1 MFNIFK
7 KDKYTF
13 GKYTLDKEQTKAVK
27 CINRALLIVA
37 GAGSG
42 KTLTIVARV
51 NYLIENGI
59 KPDKILC
66 ISFTNESVN
75 SLKES
80 LNKNNIA
87 DVDVK
92 TFHKLSLDI
101 LNQKKEIA
109 NDNLLKY
116 ITEEYFY
123 SFINYDKTKDL
134 LDFYIKDE
142 ELNKK
147 TFLTNFES
155 VIVSFIN
162 LFKSYNYDK
171 QYFLNI
177 IKKEK
182 DKDKKIL
189 LIVIFKIY
197 ALYEEELFCNNKID
211 FNDIINLA
219 IKKIDKLKYFKYK
232 YVIIDE
238 YQDTSFSKYLLIKK
252 LYDKFNLYL
261 TAVGDDFQSIY
272 SFTGCD
278 LNIFFNFK
286 KNFLNSKIIKL
297 KNTYRCPSDV
307 VNVSSRFVM
316 KNKRQMRKSLHSFK
330 RLKNSIIVVFSK
342 NIISDFIHI
351 LEKHN
356 DILVLGRNNKDVLLL
371 IDNDNFTLDNNKII
385 YTKDESKNIT
395 FLTVHSSKGL
405 EGENVV
411 ILNVVDDYLGFPNK
425 IEENDLL
432 NYLCTKKKENV
443 LYGEERRLFFVA
455 LTRTR
460 NYVYIFTN
468 RFNKS
473 IFVNELL
480 TSYRWKIKIMEFEV

>member
-197 ALYEEELFCNNKID
+197 ALYEE
-211 FNDIINLA
+211 
-219 IKKIDKLKYFKYK
+219 
-232 YVIIDE
+232 
-238 YQDTSFSKYLLIKK
+238 
-252 LYDKFNLYL
+252 
-261 TAVGDDFQSIY
+261 
-272 SFTGCD
+272 
-278 LNIFFNFK
+278 
-286 KNFLNSKIIKL
+286 
-297 KNTYRCPSDV
+297 
-307 VNVSSRFVM
+307 
-316 KNKRQMRKSLHSFK
+316 
-330 RLKNSIIVVFSK
+330 
-342 NIISDFIHI
+342 
-351 LEKHN
+351 
-356 DILVLGRNNKDVLLL
+356 
-371 IDNDNFTLDNNKII
+371 
-385 YTKDESKNIT
+385 
-395 FLTVHSSKGL
+395 
-405 EGENVV
+405 
-411 ILNVVDDYLGFPNK
+411 
-425 IEENDLL
+425 
-432 NYLCTKKKENV
+432 
-443 LYGEERRLFFVA
+443 
-455 LTRTR
+455 
-460 NYVYIFTN
+460 
-468 RFNKS
+468 
-473 IFVNELL
+473 
-480 TSYRWKIKIMEFEV
+480 

>member
-1 MFNIFK
+1 MSLLNKINYICSSISENMPVEIISTSMNSSLGYFKGRTEIIDKNIILKQFSAYKWGNIFQK
-7 KDKYTF
+7 VLAKFHYVF
-13 GKYTLDKEQTKAVK
+13 TLFF
-27 CINRALLIVA
+27 
-37 GAGSG
+37 
-42 KTLTIVARV
+42 
-51 NYLIENGI
+51 YLIFHVGRNE
-59 KPDKILC
+59 KI
-66 ISFTNESVN
+66 IVYHSV
-75 SLKES
+75 S
-80 LNKNNIA
+80 
-87 DVDVK
+87 
-92 TFHKLSLDI
+92 
-101 LNQKKEIA
+101 
-109 NDNLLKY
+109 Y
-116 ITEEYFY
+116 I
-123 SFINYDKTKDL
+123 
-134 LDFYIKDE
+134 
-142 ELNKK
+142 
-147 TFLTNFES
+147 
-155 VIVSFIN
+155 
-162 LFKSYNYDK
+162 
-171 QYFLNI
+171 NI
-177 IKKEK
+177 IKLAKSIKHFRLILEIEEIYG
-182 DKDKKIL
+182 DVSGSSKI
-189 LIVIFKIY
+189 
-197 ALYEEELFCNNKID
+197 
-211 FNDIINLA
+211 
-219 IKKIDKLKYFKYK
+219 IDKELKYFKYK

-316 KNKRQMRKSLHSFK
+316 KNKRQMRKSLHSFR
-330 RLKNSIIVVFSK
+330 RLKNSIIIVFSK

-385 YTKDESKNIT
+385 YTKNESKNIT

-443 LYGEERRLFFVA
+443 LYGEERRLFYVA